1 MALVKKT
8 SFAKASGGHD
18 DDAVS
23 PHRRAGMVT
32 HPENGS
38 GHDDGAVVSLAANSA
53 LAEAQKRKARTFARQ
68 QKAAERIAA
77 ATSELASGITEA
89 ASAATEMRK
98 AADQIAS
105 GAEEA
110 AGASQQSLKAVNHGA
125 GLILKAKENAETAV
139 TKTEAL
145 QAVISDVARQ
155 IANSIMAIGR
165 TSERQEGSVK
175 MIEEL
180 ESQAATIGEVVKAVA
195 RIADQT
201 NLLALNAAIEAARA
215 GQHGK
220 GFAVVADEVR
230 TLAETSEKSARDI
243 QELIVQIQKDVKVIA
258 EGIQNSAA
266 AAREEMAKGKK
277 TTEALEQVR
286 TDMLEVIA
294 GGREIAR
301 GADESNTAAKEAQ
314 KGSEVIAAAAEEQGS
329 ACEEARKTVDQQS
342 QALTQSEQTAQEL
355 SELAD
360 ELKNSSDITK
370 SAEEVASAAEELS
383 SAVEEINRAAAQIM
397 TALEQIGKGAQQ
409 QSAAS
414 QESAAAIA
422 QIEKGAQ
429 MSQTLAQAGLEKGQ
443 AISDLLG
450 VNKVAVDELIAGV
463 TMSVDA
469 GRKSREQITALEQI
483 SRRIDKI
490 VDAINTVSIQTNML
504 AVNGSVEAARAGEF
518 GKGFAVVST
527 DIRNLARESAE
538 NADRIKDTV
547 KAIQDQIVTVRGDLA
562 EIVEA
567 SVIEVEK
574 NRQIATSLETVAK
587 DMIVVLA
594 GNKEILAG
602 SDEILKVTKEVQTGV
617 EQVAA
622 AAQEAGRASS
632 EATDAAKEQAKGTAE
647 LATAI
652 EEIASLAD
660 ELQAA
665 A

>member
-1 MALVKKT
+1 MALTKRSNLGRT
-8 SFAKASGGHD
+8 SSVHD
-18 DDAVS
+18 DDADAS
-23 PHRRAGMVT
+23 SHRRAAAQRDAPVA
-32 HPENGS
+32 HQ
-38 GHDDGAVVSLAANSA
+38 DGTVVSLAANSA

-89 ASAATEMRK
+89 SAAATEMRK
-98 AADQIAS
+98 ASDQIAS

-110 AGASQQSLKAVNHGA
+110 AGASQESLKAVNHGA
-125 GLILKAKENAETAV
+125 ALIFKAKDNADNSV
-139 TKTEAL
+139 SKTEAL
-145 QAVISDVARQ
+145 QTVIVDVARQ
-155 IANSIMAIGR
+155 ISNSIQAIGR
-165 TSERQEGSVK
+165 TSERQEASVK
-175 MIEEL
+175 LIQEL
-180 ESQAATIGEVVKAVA
+180 ERQAATISEVVKAVA

-215 GQHGK
+215 GQHGR

-258 EGIQNSAA
+258 EGIQSSAT
-266 AAREEMAKGKK
+266 AARDEMVKGKK
-277 TTEALEQVR
+277 TTETLEQVR
-286 TDMLEVIA
+286 GVMSEVIA
-294 GGREIAR
+294 GSREIAR
-301 GADESNTAAKEAQ
+301 GAEESTVAAREAQ

-329 ACEEARKTVDQQS
+329 ACEEARKTVDQQAL
-342 QALTQSEQTAQEL
+342 ALTQSEQTAQEL
-355 SELAD
+355 SELAE
-360 ELKNSSDITK
+360 ELKNSTDISK

-397 TALEQIGKGAQQ
+397 TALDQIGKGAQQ

-422 QIEKGAQ
+422 QIERGAQ
-429 MSQTLAQAGLEKGQ
+429 MSLTRAQAGMEKAQTVAELLE
-443 AISDLLG
+443 
-450 VNKVAVDELIAGV
+450 VNKATVDELIAGV
-463 TMSVDA
+463 TLSVEA
-469 GRKSREQITALEQI
+469 GRMSREQITALEQI

-490 VDAINTVSIQTNML
+490 VDAIATVSIQTNML

-527 DIRNLARESAE
+527 DIRNLARDSAE

-547 KAIQDQIVTVRGDLA
+547 KAIQDQIVTVRADLG

-567 SVIEVEK
+567 SVIEAEK
-574 NRQIATSLETVAK
+574 EQQIAAGLETVAHDMAAVLTSNK
-587 DMIVVLA
+587 D
-594 GNKEILAG
+594 ILAG
-602 SDEILKVTKEVQTGV
+602 SDEILRMTKEVQV
-617 EQVAA
+617 AAEQVAA
-622 AAQEAGRASS
+622 AAQEADRASS
-632 EATDAAKEQAKGTAE
+632 EAADAAKEQAKGTSE
-647 LATAI
+647 LASAV